1 MSLKAL
7 LSSPLPLG
15 SSELFLSL
23 AFAVLISLSLPSRTG
38 LGSMRSEAPYGA
50 ERPLKEE
57 ERKL

>member
-23 AFAVLISLSLPSRTG
+23 AFAVLSSLCQAG
-38 LGSMRSEAPYGA
+38 LTWV
-50 ERPLKEE
+50 L
-57 ERKL
+57 